1 MATIRHAEWLGADK
15 LGPGAIRAA
24 LGLTDAECN
33 CVLELLAYD
42 QGTTA
47 MSALTKLE
55 SLAGPGF
62 VRPERAD

>member
-1 MATIRHAEWLGADK
+1 MTTISQAEWLGADR
-15 LGPGAIRAA
+15 LSPGAIRAA
-24 LGLTDAECN
+24 LGLTDAECD

-55 SLAGPGF
+55 PLARPGF
-62 VRPERAD
+62 VRPEPL